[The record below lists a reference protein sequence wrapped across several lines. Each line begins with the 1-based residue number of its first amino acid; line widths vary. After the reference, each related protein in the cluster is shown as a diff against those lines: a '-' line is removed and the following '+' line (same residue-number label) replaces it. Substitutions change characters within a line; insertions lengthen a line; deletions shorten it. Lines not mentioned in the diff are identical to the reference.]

1 MHNYVTTFLPCFFYY
16 VPQIEARLVLSR
28 FNKGAAHNASM
39 FHWNQYNDES
49 VKRQFKLI
57 ADIGTDGLSDENK
70 LKQVSID
77 F

>member
-1 MHNYVTTFLPCFFYY
+1 
-16 VPQIEARLVLSR
+16 
-28 FNKGAAHNASM
+28 M